1 MGRTAWR
8 VLLLVLLTLAGCG
21 AGDKE
26 ARARAAAEGYLQA
39 LKDKDPD
46 RAMTFFART
55 YFETRSSA
63 GWKADLRLITARLG
77 ALHAY
82 SLKNWNWRT
91 DFVPPDSGTH
101 VTLEYEVK
109 YAKHTATETF
119 VVYQPFARREYRI
132 IGHKIASKGFTLE

>member
-1 MGRTAWR
+1 MSRTARR
-8 VLLLVLLTLAGCG
+8 VLPLVLLALAGCG

-39 LKDKDPD
+39 VKDKNPD

-55 YFETRSSA
+55 FFETRSPA
-63 GWKADLRLITARLG
+63 GWKADLRIITARLG
-77 ALHAY
+77 ALQAY
-82 SLKNWNWRT
+82 SLKNWTWRT

-101 VTLEYEVK
+101 VTLEYDVK

-119 VVYQPFARREYRI
+119 VVYKPVARGEYRI
-132 IGHKIASKGFTLE
+132 VGHKIVSRGLTLE

>member
-1 MGRTAWR
+1 MSRTAWR

-55 YFETRSSA
+55 YFETRSPA

-77 ALHAY
+77 ALQAY

-91 DFVPPDSGTH
+91 NFVPPDSGTY
-101 VTLEYEVK
+101 VPLEYEVK
-109 YAKHTATETF
+109 YAKHAATETF
-119 VVYQPFARREYRI
+119 VVYKPFARGEYKI
-132 IGHKIASKGFTLE
+132 VGHKIASKGFTLE

>member
-1 MGRTAWR
+1 MSRTAWR

-55 YFETRSSA
+55 YFETRSPA

-77 ALHAY
+77 ALQAY

-91 DFVPPDSGTH
+91 
-101 VTLEYEVK
+101 
-109 YAKHTATETF
+109 
-119 VVYQPFARREYRI
+119 
-132 IGHKIASKGFTLE
+132 

>member
-1 MGRTAWR
+1 MSRPTWA
-8 VLLLVLLTLAGCG
+8 LLLVLLTLAGCG

-55 YFETRSSA
+55 YFETRPPA
-63 GWKADLRLITARLG
+63 GWKADLRLIMARLG
-77 ALHAY
+77 TLQAY
-82 SLKNWNWRT
+82 SLKNWRWRT
-91 DFVPPDSGTH
+91 GFVPPDSGTH

-109 YAKHTATETF
+109 YTKHTATETF
-119 VVYQPFARREYRI
+119 TVYKPLARGEYQI
-132 IGHKIASKGFTLE
+132 VGHKIASKGFAVE

>member
-26 ARARAAAEGYLQA
+26 ARARGAAEGYLQA
-39 LKDKDPD
+39 LKDKDSD
-46 RAMTFFART
+46 RAMAFFART

-77 ALHAY
+77 ALQAH
-82 SLKNWNWRT
+82 SPTKGDWRPA
-91 DFVPPDSGTH
+91 FVPPRT
-101 VTLEYEVK
+101 
-109 YAKHTATETF
+109 
-119 VVYQPFARREYRI
+119 R
-132 IGHKIASKGFTLE
+132 